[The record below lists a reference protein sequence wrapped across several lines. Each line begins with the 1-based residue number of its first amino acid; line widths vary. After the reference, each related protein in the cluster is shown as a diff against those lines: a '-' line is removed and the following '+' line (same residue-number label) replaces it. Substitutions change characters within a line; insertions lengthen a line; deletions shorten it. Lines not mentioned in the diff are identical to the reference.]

1 LIETKSIKKKYKKGG
16 FFSKSCVY
24 AIKDISVS
32 VCHGENIGILG
43 ESGAGKS
50 TLARILSLLEP
61 PSSGSV
67 FVDSKK
73 ITKSINKTLR
83 RKIGVIFQ
91 NPFGSLDPRIK
102 ILSALQ
108 EALKDKKDIN
118 KIYEYC
124 QIADVKMTLLGR
136 YPNQLSGGEQQR
148 VAIARSLIADPDYI
162 IFDEAT
168 SSLDVSTQARIM
180 NMLVDLKSRKNYS
193 YIFIS
198 HDLKLT
204 TFIADRIYILYA
216 GYVIEET
223 DYVNIYNKPLHPYT
237 KMLIGSDYIEHI
249 DGGFGKNAC
258 PFYSFCKFRKKICS
272 ANTPNLI
279 KMDSIHSVRCFLYD

>member
-1 LIETKSIKKKYKKGG
+1 MIKAESIQKSYKKGG
-16 FFSKSCVY
+16 FFSKSLFY
-24 AIKDISVS
+24 AIKDISIS
-32 VCHGENIGILG
+32 VQYGNNIGILG

-50 TLARILSLLEP
+50 TLARILSLLER

-67 FVDSKK
+67 FVDSKRITNK
-73 ITKSINKTLR
+73 IDKRLR

-91 NPFGSLDPRIK
+91 NPSGSLDPRMK
-102 ILSALQ
+102 NLAILK
-108 EALKDKKDIN
+108 EALDNKKDID

-124 QIADVKMTLLGR
+124 RITDVKKNLLSR

-148 VAIARSLIADPDYI
+148 VAIARSLIAEPDYI

-180 NMLVDLKSRKNYS
+180 NMLVDLKNRKNYS

-204 TFIADRIYILYA
+204 TFIADKIYVLYA

-223 DYVNIYNKPLHPYT
+223 DYLSIYNKPLHPYT
-237 KMLIGSDYIEHI
+237 KMLISNDYIEYA
-249 DGGFGKNAC
+249 DGNFGKNVC
-258 PFYSFCKFRKKICS
+258 PFYPFCKLRKKRCS
-272 ANTPNLI
+272 ESIPNLI
-279 KMDSIHSVRCFLYD
+279 KIDAAHSVRCFLYD